1 MCPKPHTRPLAIK
14 MLRVTRQYV
23 IQRNLLLPWGYFC
36 HEITRIYIL
45 FLWQKSLYTESGR
58 AAQVAYTCQTKQWP
72 DKSLICSREI
82 LVPTPALAF
91 AIQTPFRDTLS
102 VALAL
107 LNRLIKTM
115 KRIRK
120 VHRTRVKGSHFHF
133 IRNEKAE
140 LLHDFVFPVQ
150 ESSAFTAPQAE
161 PGCLVLEVPL
171 IAGPSPPSPP
181 SVYLVIP
188 SPLQDTRA
196 ASSWDCIFAPAE
208 LRLLQVLRSYG
219 AKLCWT
225 GYHRTL

>member
-1 MCPKPHTRPLAIK
+1 MTKK
-14 MLRVTRQYV
+14 
-23 IQRNLLLPWGYFC
+23 LP
-36 HEITRIYIL
+36 
-45 FLWQKSLYTESGR
+45 TESGV
-58 AAQVAYTCQTKQWP
+58 AAQVAYTCQTKQWH

-82 LVPTPALAF
+82 LVPHTGTCFCYTAIAL
-91 AIQTPFRDTLS
+91 FRDTSS

-120 VHRTRVKGSHFHF
+120 VHRTRVKGSHFLL

-150 ESSAFTAPQAE
+150 ESSAFTTPQAE

-171 IAGPSPPSPP
+171 IADPSPP

-208 LRLLQVLRSYG
+208 LQLLQVLRSYG
-219 AKLCWT
+219 R
-225 GYHRTL
+225 RTCPFSSAGWLNFSIIFGLSDTVWQNFLQFLQYWIGEK